1 MEQKI
6 AALKAECAGKL
17 NIFIKKAKYF
27 TERQKGQKN
36 HKMAIKSKTDLKC

>member
-17 NIFIKKAKYF
+17 NK
-27 TERQKGQKN
+27 ERQKGQKN

>member
-17 NIFIKKAKYF
+17 NIFIKKAKYL
-27 TERQKGQKN
+27 QKN
-36 HKMAIKSKTDLKC
+36 KKAEKPQNGNKK